1 MKKHL
6 LFSMLT
12 LCALLFA
19 TETTAQ
25 EKWIDVTAN
34 YITNP
39 NFDDGTY
46 DGWVFYRQ
54 GYGNTGSP
62 TLRAGAMECWN
73 DAFGLHQTISLPA
86 GHYRLSANAFYRTKS
101 NSSAYSEYA
110 SGTENIKAYLYAG
123 DSYKVALKSLYSSE
137 LGEDKSGCWSI
148 KIQNKTHYFA
158 NSMETAE
165 MVFEKGGLFNQ
176 LEFDHAGG
184 ELQIGI
190 YCDEWIQDCW
200 CLWDNFKLE
209 WYGVPTY
216 VTSVSVSPTS
226 ETLTV
231 GKKLQLTAT
240 VLPANATS
248 QQLTWTS
255 GNPSVATV
263 DGTGVVKAIATG
275 TSVITATA
283 ADGSGKYGQCTITVQ
298 AKQRPEGEGKVWID
312 QTDQY
317 LVNPGFDNNSDA
329 GWTYGAGKK
338 VGSECMEFWNVTSD
352 VYQVIPNLPAG
363 WYRLSANAL
372 YRVQDNDQ
380 SFQNYKNG
388 SEVINA
394 VLYAG
399 DDEQTLVSV
408 YSDQMPDNLYSYSD
422 AWSYW
427 DWDTYTQYY
436 FPNSMSTAR
445 ICFDAGKYYNE
456 LEFEH
461 AGGDL
466 RIGIKNTNNQ
476 NNSWCIFDNF
486 KLERY
491 DNPVSITSIQ
501 LNQYSANL
509 IVGEELQLTATI
521 LPENASN
528 KKLNWIS
535 SKPAVATVDQN
546 GLVKT
551 LDKGQAFIRVRA
563 TDGSNSTSLCT
574 VNVSRNKATAS
585 NLIINEAMISNV
597 DQYISPAYNFDG
609 WVELYNPSDQ
619 AVEISGLYISNEKN
633 NLKKWFT
640 PADQGTVPAGGYK
653 LVWFDSAD
661 ILHTNA
667 FFDLDTDGDTL
678 LISDETGKLIT
689 MQVFPAGMERV
700 SYARTT
706 DGSDEWKFTD
716 TPTPGTTNNT
726 ATYPQYQ
733 VQLAAPVV
741 DQPSQLFSEKSMS
754 VNVQI
759 PAGVTLRYTTD
770 GTLPTLESEAST
782 SGQFNI
788 SETTL
793 LRLRYFADGF
803 LASPVTSRTYI
814 YRSLD
819 YSLPSISVVTDPD
832 FLYNNMIG
840 IYVDGINGRPG
851 NGQSTSKNYNMN
863 WQRPVN
869 FSYLDAD
876 GQMVF
881 NQDVNMEICGGW
893 SRANNPHSF
902 KLKGNKEMGGDKKL
916 PYPFFEAK
924 PYIRN
929 RTLQI
934 RGGGNDNSSRFIDP
948 AVQTIVQRSGIDI
961 DGQSYQPVH
970 LFLNGE
976 YKGVM
981 NMREP
986 NNKHYV
992 YANYGWDDDEID
1004 QFEQSPDSG
1013 YVQMCGTYDS
1023 FDLLVNLSESA
1034 DNSETYEEI
1043 RQLLDIDEYINY
1055 MACGFYLRRNDW
1067 IRNNVKGFRHQD
1079 NGRFRFVNYDL
1090 DGACGGFTFDS
1101 FMSWEYNYKY
1111 DQLLPS
1117 GTYIYQDNRL
1127 VTLFKNLLKNE
1138 SFKRQFIDTYCVMGG
1153 SVFEATRCTEIID
1166 ELAARV
1172 YPAMQLTGM
1181 SPYGS
1186 ANSLKSK
1193 LNSQNSNSI
1202 SMLRNYSTFGLYNT
1216 MAQNVTLQ
1224 SNVEGASLYVNGVKI
1239 PTGYFNGNLFAP
1251 MRLKAEA
1258 PGGYQFLGWTS
1269 ADGSNTETTLLARGS
1284 RWFYYDQGS
1293 LDGTSWNQNTYSP
1306 GMWIQNYAP
1315 FGYGTDNVYTTMSY
1329 GGYNSN
1335 KYPTYYFRTSLTLD
1349 NAPATDDVFTMN
1361 YTIDD
1366 GFIVYVNGTEAGR
1379 YNMPSGSVGFN
1390 TYSTT
1395 YAHDNPDNGS
1405 IQLPANLFRKGSNLI
1420 AVEVHNNSASSS
1432 DIYFDADITLFSK
1445 NISPTDYYSTE
1456 AEIDLPTTSTVS
1468 LTAYFKSLT
1477 QAERTAAKLNPVR
1490 INEVS
1495 ASNDTYINEYIKKAD
1510 WVELYNTTDEEI
1522 DVEGMYLSDNETKLT
1537 KYRISAAGTNVN
1549 TKIPAHGYMLIWCD
1563 KENTTDQAIHASF
1576 KIGAEGD
1583 VLFLTAADKSWTD
1596 TLAYPA
1602 HDARTTI
1609 GRYPDGASEI
1619 YSMNVAT
1626 IGKQNMLTSYAQR
1639 EENSVA
1645 TGITKPVFISA
1656 ANGFRIRYA
1665 GGTLVLKSDEA
1676 VYASV
1681 EVFTA
1686 SGQSMMKTMA
1696 TMKGGVGFVSVDE
1709 LPHGF
1714 YIARAVDADGNR
1726 VSCKFTK

>member
-19 TETTAQ
+19 TKTTAQ

-39 NFDDGTY
+39 NFNDGNY

-54 GYGNTGSP
+54 GYGNTSSP
-62 TLRAGAMECWN
+62 TLRAGVMECWN
-73 DAFGLHQTISLPA
+73 DAFGLYQTISLPA
-86 GHYRLSANAFYRTKS
+86 GQYRLSANAFYRTKD
-101 NSSAYSEYA
+101 NATAYSEYA
-110 SGTENIKAYLYAG
+110 NKTEDIKAYLYAG
-123 DSYKVALKSLYSSE
+123 NENKVALKSLYSSE
-137 LGEDKSGCWSI
+137 LSSDENGCWST
-148 KIQNKTHYFA
+148 KVQGVTHYFA
-158 NSMETAE
+158 NSMETAG

-176 LEFDHAGG
+176 IEFNHAGG
-184 ELQIGI
+184 DLQIGI

-209 WYGVPTY
+209 WYGVQTY
-216 VTSVSVSPTS
+216 VTSVSLSPTS
-226 ETLTV
+226 ETLVV

-240 VLPANATS
+240 VLPTDATN
-248 QQLTWTS
+248 QQITWTS
-255 GNPSVATV
+255 SQPSVATV
-263 DGTGVVKAIATG
+263 DENGLVKALAAG
-275 TSVITATA
+275 TTEITATA
-283 ADGSGKYGQCTITVQ
+283 ADGSGKSGKCTITVQ

-317 LVNPGFDNNSDA
+317 IVNPGFDNNSDA
-329 GWTYGAGKK
+329 GWTTGAGKK
-338 VGSECMEFWNVTSD
+338 VENECMEFWNVTSD
-352 VYQVIPNLPAG
+352 VYQVIHDLPAG

-380 SFQNYKNG
+380 GFQNYKKGN
-388 SEVINA
+388 EVINA

-408 YSDQMPDNLYSYSD
+408 YSDRMPDNLDSYSG

-466 RIGIKNTNNQ
+466 RIGIKNSSNQ

-491 DNPVSITSIQ
+491 DNPVYITSIQ
-501 LNQYSANL
+501 LNKYSANL

-521 LPENASN
+521 QPENASN

-535 SKPAVATVDQN
+535 SKPSVATVDQN

-551 LDKGQAFIRVRA
+551 LDKGQVFIRVLA

-619 AVEISGLYISNEKN
+619 AVEISGLYFSNEKKN
-633 NLKKWFT
+633 PKKWLT

-653 LVWFDSAD
+653 LIWFDSAD

-689 MQVFPAGMERV
+689 MQGFPAGMERV

-706 DGSDEWKFTD
+706 DGGDEWKLTD
-716 TPTPGTTNNT
+716 TPTPGATNNT
-726 ATYPQYQ
+726 ASYPQYQ
-733 VQLAAPVV
+733 NQLAAPVV
-741 DQPSQLFSEKSMS
+741 DQPSQLFSNSLS
-754 VNVQI
+754 VNVQV
-759 PAGVTLRYTTD
+759 PAGVTLRFTTD
-770 GTLPTLESEAST
+770 GSLPTPESEEST
-782 SGQFNI
+782 SGQFKI

-793 LRLRYFADGF
+793 LRLRYFAEGY

-814 YRSLD
+814 YRNLD
-819 YSLPSISVVTDPD
+819 YSLPSISVVTDNR
-832 FLYNNMIG
+832 FLYDNMMG
-840 IYVDGINGRPG
+840 IYVDGANGRPG
-851 NGQSTSKNYNMN
+851 NGQKTSKNYNMN

-869 FSYLDAD
+869 FSYLDAS

-934 RGGGNDNSSRFIDP
+934 RGGGNDNSCRIIDP
-948 AVQTIVQRSGIDI
+948 AVQTIVQRSGVDI

-992 YANYGWDDDEID
+992 YANFGWDDDEID

-1034 DNSETYEEI
+1034 DNSETYDEI
-1043 RQLLDIDEYINY
+1043 RQLLDVDEYINY
-1055 MACGFYLRRNDW
+1055 MACGFYLRRSDW

-1090 DGACGGFTFDS
+1090 DGACSTFTFDN
-1101 FMSWEYNYKY
+1101 FMSWEYNYRY

-1117 GTYIYQDNRL
+1117 GAYIYQDNRL

-1181 SPYGS
+1181 SPYSS
-1186 ANSLKSK
+1186 ANSLKGK
-1193 LNSQNSNSI
+1193 LNSWNSNAI
-1202 SMLRNYSTFGLYNT
+1202 NMLKNYSTFGLYNT
-1216 MAQNVTLQ
+1216 TTQNVTLQ
-1224 SNVEGASLYVNGVKI
+1224 SNVEGAGLYVNGLKI

-1258 PGGYQFLGWTS
+1258 PAGYQFLGWTEANGSS
-1269 ADGSNTETTLLARGS
+1269 ASNTILPRNS

-1293 LDGTSWNQNTYSP
+1293 LDNTNWNQDSYSP
-1306 GMWIQNYAP
+1306 GMWIQSYAP
-1315 FGYGTDNVYTTMSY
+1315 FGYGIDNVNTTMSY
-1329 GGYNSN
+1329 GGYSNN

-1366 GFIVYVNGTEAGR
+1366 GFIVYVNGSEAGR

-1395 YAHDNPDNGS
+1395 YANDNPDNGS
-1405 IQLPANLFRKGSNLI
+1405 LQLPANLFRKGSNLI
-1420 AVEVHNNSASSS
+1420 AVEVHNNSGKSS

-1445 NISPTDYYSTE
+1445 DTTPTDYYSTD
-1456 AEIDLPTTSTVS
+1456 AEIDLPTSATVN

-1477 QAERTAAKLNPVR
+1477 QAERAAAKVNPVR

-1495 ASNDTYINEYIKKAD
+1495 ASNDTYINEYAKKSD

-1522 DVEGMYLSDNETKLT
+1522 DVEGMYLSDNEAKPT

-1549 TKIPAHGYMLIWCD
+1549 TKIPAHGYLLIWCD
-1563 KENTTDQAIHASF
+1563 KLETTDKAIHASF
-1576 KIGAEGD
+1576 KLGAEGD
-1583 VLFLTAADKSWTD
+1583 VLFLMAADKSWTD
-1596 TLAYPA
+1596 TLTYPA

-1609 GRYPDGASEI
+1609 GRYPDGAAEI
-1619 YSMNVAT
+1619 YSMNIAT

-1639 EENSVA
+1639 EDNPIA
-1645 TGITKPVFISA
+1645 TGITKSVFISA

-1676 VYASV
+1676 GYASV
-1681 EVFTA
+1681 EIFTA
-1686 SGQSMMKTMA
+1686 SGQSMMKTM
-1696 TMKGGVGFVSVDE
+1696 TSIKGGVGFVDVDE

-1714 YIARAVDADGNR
+1714 YIARAVDANGNR
-1726 VSCKFTK
+1726 VSCKFMK